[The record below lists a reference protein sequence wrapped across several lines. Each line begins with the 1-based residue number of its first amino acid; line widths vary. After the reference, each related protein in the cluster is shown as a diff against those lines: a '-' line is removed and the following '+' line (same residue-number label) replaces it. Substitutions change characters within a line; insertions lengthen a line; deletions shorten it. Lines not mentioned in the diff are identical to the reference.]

1 MRVSRRRR
9 PSAPQIC
16 IDGTLGVQQWGNYA
30 ERVGSTH
37 YSGQVRVVSTLHR
50 EWRYTGGQSSRG
62 EGEVSRG
69 SLSVKC
75 PSSRFAV
82 GWPK

>member
-1 MRVSRRRR
+1 MLRRF
-9 PSAPQIC
+9 C

-30 ERVGSTH
+30 EGVGSTH
-37 YSGQVRVVSTLHR
+37 YSRQVRVVSTLHR
-50 EWRYTGGQSSRG
+50 DAAGQSSRG

-82 GWPK
+82 GLSK